1 MKKKIDTKASV
12 SSDTTVT
19 AEIPKKKTR
28 KSKSDVISTES
39 IEFSNNE
46 NNILTRISSMST
58 IKNDKNPVTTVTNV
72 TPITPVTSV
81 TSVTPVTVVNDIITV
96 DSSTTSSPENINED
110 IIINSSN
117 LPEVKIPKKRGRKP
131 KNKEEEPSQIQSDN
145 LTNITI
151 DDTSL
156 TPTVVPDAPV
166 KLKRGRKPKLKQA
179 ENINKFSDLAKTTNV
194 SNDTMILKLHIDSAF
209 DTKENDIH
217 KNEDREK
224 EFLNYKGDVESPTG
238 YANYDSFMSNPEM
251 IDFKNEELIT
261 GAYNN
266 QSKNKYKNVSENN
279 DSVCHVHTILEN
291 FVERDNW
298 PIGTD
303 SACFWCCN
311 SFSNTPFGIP
321 FKYANEKFMVYGC
334 FCSLECATAYNF
346 STQNNV
352 HNIWENYSLINLL
365 AHKLNY
371 KNYVKSAPPREALI
385 MFGGYMTIQK
395 FREFCGTNKLLNILN
410 YPMISSQHQV
420 EEISDQSINNNSRM
434 YVPLDTDRIK
444 KIQQKFKLI
453 RQKPVL
459 NKKNTLEHTMNLK
472 IKSEIDTENGNQK
485 ISSLEISNEIIS

>member
-1 MKKKIDTKASV
+1 MKS
-12 SSDTTVT
+12 TV
-19 AEIPKKKTR
+19 KKTR
-28 KSKSDVISTES
+28 KSKNDIVPS
-39 IEFSNNE
+39 IE
-46 NNILTRISSMST
+46 NNILSKISNIDCNEST
-58 IKNDKNPVTTVTNV
+58 TNENTNDKTNDDINNIKNDIK
-72 TPITPVTSV
+72 
-81 TSVTPVTVVNDIITV
+81 NDIVIR
-96 DSSTTSSPENINED
+96 ENIEIVVENSIELIVED
-110 IIINSSN
+110 KPI
-117 LPEVKIPKKRGRKP
+117 EVKVPKKRGRKP
-131 KNKEEEPSQIQSDN
+131 KNKDEP
-145 LTNITI
+145 TI
-151 DDTSL
+151 DNTDKNTETSDI
-156 TPTVVPDAPV
+156 VPEV
-166 KLKRGRKPKLKQA
+166 IKLKRGRKPKLKQA
-179 ENINKFSDLAKTTNV
+179 ENINKFSDLIKTSSV
-194 SNDTMILKLHIDSAF
+194 SNQNDTMILKLHIDSAF
-209 DTKENDIH
+209 DTKDNDIH

-224 EFLNYKGDVESPTG
+224 DFLNYKEDLESPKG
-238 YANYDSFMSNPEM
+238 YATHDSFMSNPEM
-251 IDFKNEELIT
+251 IDFKNEDLT

-266 QSKNKYKNVSENN
+266 QTKNKYKNISENN
-279 DSVCHVHTILEN
+279 DSVCRVHTILEN
-291 FVERDNW
+291 FIERDNW

-311 SFSNTPFGIP
+311 SFNNTPFGIP
-321 FKYANEKFMVYGC
+321 FKYSNEKFMVYGC

-420 EEISDQSINNNSRM
+420 EEISDQSINNNSRL

-459 NKKNTLEHTMNLK
+459 IKKNTLEHTMNLK
-472 IKSEIDTENGNQK
+472 IKSEINIEKNDDFE
-485 ISSLEISNEIIS
+485 LSNEIIND